1 MVSGGET
8 PILEVI
14 MALTKSGHSEGQGF
28 LTEAL
33 RAINTRGS
41 VVQTSRLSILRLKKK
56 AEFILFSKGDGIL
69 EYSLLKDCLIK
80 IYFSE

>member
-33 RAINTRGS
+33 RTINTRGS
-41 VVQTSRLSILRLKKK
+41 VVQASRLSILRFKKRLNLSCL
-56 AEFILFSKGDGIL
+56 AREM
-69 EYSLLKDCLIK
+69 EYWNMVYLRIA
-80 IYFSE
+80 